1 MFGRYQNVFRS
12 RWKALWWAAGVL
24 MTAYCTV
31 PSPDEPVAAPA
42 ASPAPSV
49 AKAPASEPDNSWM
62 LGGAAQPSGA
72 SAPSHS

>member
-31 PSPDEPVAAPA
+31 PSPDEQA
-42 ASPAPSV
+42 ASPTAATVV
-49 AKAPASEPDNSWM
+49 AKAPAAEPDNSWM
-62 LGGAAQPSGA
+62 LGGAAGA
-72 SAPSHS
+72 PASPAPSHS